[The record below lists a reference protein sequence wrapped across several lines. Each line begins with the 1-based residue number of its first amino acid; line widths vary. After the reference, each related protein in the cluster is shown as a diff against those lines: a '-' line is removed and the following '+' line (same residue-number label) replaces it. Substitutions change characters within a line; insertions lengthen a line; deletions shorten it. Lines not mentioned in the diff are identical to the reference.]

1 MKRSEALKILLT
13 QLSEKELVVTTTGMT
28 SREAFSAKDREGN
41 FYMLG
46 SMGLVTPLSL
56 GLALN
61 CPDKK
66 IIAIEGD
73 GSVLLNLG
81 SLAMVGA
88 EQSTNLLTIV
98 LDNGTYESTGGQKC
112 ISQNLNLSK
121 IAKAIGYK
129 NVFFAE
135 DTDSLSVKMSKLLK
149 LKGPNFLLIKIES
162 SHEEGIPRVSHTPE
176 QIKERFIKA
185 LNS

>member
-1 MKRSEALKILLT
+1 MKRFEALKIILNK
-13 QLSEKELVVTTTGMT
+13 LSEKELVVTTTGIT

-41 FYMLG
+41 FYMVG

-61 CPDKK
+61 CPCKK
-66 IIAIEGD
+66 IIGIEGD
-73 GSVLLNLG
+73 GSFLLNLG

-88 EQSTNLLTIV
+88 EKPINLVTIV

-112 ISQNLNLSK
+112 ISQNLKILE
-121 IAKAIGYK
+121 IAKAIGCK
-129 NVFFAE
+129 NAVGVSNE
-135 DTDSLSVKMSKLLK
+135 NSLSLELVELLK
-149 LKGPNFLLIKIES
+149 SEGPNFLLVKIES
-162 SHEEGIPRVSHTPE
+162 SHQEGIPRVSHTPVE
-176 QIKERFIKA
+176 IKERFIKA

>member
-1 MKRSEALKILLT
+1 MKRIEALKIFLK
-13 QLSEKELVVTTTGMT
+13 QLSEKELVVTATGMT
-28 SREAFSAKDREGN
+28 SREAFSVKDREEN

-88 EQSTNLLTIV
+88 EKPTNLLTIV

-112 ISQNLNLSK
+112 ISQNLDLSK
-121 IAKAIGYK
+121 IAKSLGYK
-129 NVFFAE
+129 NVFSAAE
-135 DTDSLSVKMSKLLK
+135 VRELSKTIEKLLK
-149 LKGPNFLLIKIES
+149 IKGPSFLRVRIES
-162 SHEEGIPRVSHTPE
+162 SHEKGIPRVSHTPE